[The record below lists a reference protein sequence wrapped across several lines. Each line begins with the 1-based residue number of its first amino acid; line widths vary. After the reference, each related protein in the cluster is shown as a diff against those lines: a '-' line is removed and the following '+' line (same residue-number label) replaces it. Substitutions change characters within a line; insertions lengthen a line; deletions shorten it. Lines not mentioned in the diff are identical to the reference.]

1 MPKEFFLR
9 HFHKFIFMKIS
20 FLLLVLTFSFHLAYS
35 QNQWFKLYEDSAL
48 LVTDGKAIT
57 AAFTKDIHTIK
68 PTLSFNINTKLNT
81 TPYLIF
87 YWSENGERT
96 ANLPKWDQ
104 VIEPQKQ
111 FFYQV
116 AGSEAAGKDMF
127 RLFFNGFYLPH
138 ELGHALEDI
147 TKGTLKGS
155 YQEEYFANKVGLLWW
170 KKHGKSKELKECY
183 EFAKKVWAKLPNPVP
198 AGSTMEEYFTANYQ
212 KASEDPFVYGYMQF
226 KQFIQVYEDKS
237 LPDFDTFIK
246 SYLK

>member
-1 MPKEFFLR
+1 MKKGLL
-9 HFHKFIFMKIS
+9 FIAC
-20 FLLLVLTFSFHLAYS
+20 VLSIQLASS
-35 QNQWFKLYEDSAL
+35 QSQWFKLYEDSTAL
-48 LVTDGKAIT
+48 VNDGKAIT
-57 AAFTKDIHTIK
+57 AVFSNDIQKIK
-68 PTLSFNINTKLNT
+68 PSLSFSVDTKLNT

-87 YWSENGERT
+87 YWGENGQRT

-116 AGSEAAGKDMF
+116 AGSEAAGKNMF

-138 ELGHALEDI
+138 ELGHALEHI
-147 TKGTLKGS
+147 TKGNLKGS
-155 YQEEYFANKVGLLWW
+155 YQEEYFANIVGMLWW
-170 KKHGKSKELKECY
+170 KKQGKTKELKECY

-212 KASEDPFVYGYMQF
+212 KATEDPFVYGYMQF
-226 KQFIQVYEDKS
+226 KQFILVYEDKS
-237 LPDFDTFIK
+237 LPDFDNFIK

>member
-1 MPKEFFLR
+1 MR
-9 HFHKFIFMKIS
+9 NSI
-20 FLLLVLTFSFHLAYS
+20 LLLVFTASFHFAS
-35 QNQWFKLYEDSAL
+35 AQNQWFKLYEDSAS
-48 LVTDGKAIT
+48 LVNDGKAIT
-57 AAFTKDIHTIK
+57 ASFTKDIQKIK
-68 PTLSFNINTKLNT
+68 PTLSFNINTRLNT

-87 YWSENGERT
+87 YWGENGERT

-138 ELGHALEDI
+138 ELGHALEHI
-147 TKGTLKGS
+147 TKGNLKGS
-155 YQEEYFANKVGLLWW
+155 YQEEYFANTVGMLWW
-170 KKHGKSKELKECY
+170 KKQGKLKELKECY
-183 EFAKKVWAKLPNPVP
+183 EFAKKVWAKLPNPIP
-198 AGSTMEEYFTANYQ
+198 SGSTIEEFFTANYQ

-237 LPDFDTFIK
+237 LPDFDTFIR